1 MAHDMQWS
9 KMMVEGQLNKE
20 APVLGADDA
29 ARLRMLVEGEQAPYS
44 RDRFNLLRLEDELDR
59 ATVVP
64 QSELPP
70 DVVRMRSRV
79 RLKDV
84 ETGME
89 LNYVLVYPHQAGALP
104 GAISVVAP
112 VGTALLGNA
121 VGAEIEWE
129 VPKGSRRRKVLAVHP
144 PPERLCGQRVV

>member
-1 MAHDMQWS
+1 M
-9 KMMVEGQLNKE
+9 
-20 APVLGADDA
+20 LGADDA

-70 DVVRMRSRV
+70 DVVRMHSRV
-79 RLKDV
+79 RLKDP

-112 VGTALLGNA
+112 VGTALLGYA
-121 VGAEIEWE
+121 AGAEIKWV
-129 VPKGSRRRKVLAVHP
+129 VPKGTRRLKVLAVRP
-144 PPERLCGQRVV
+144 PPEQLSGQRVA